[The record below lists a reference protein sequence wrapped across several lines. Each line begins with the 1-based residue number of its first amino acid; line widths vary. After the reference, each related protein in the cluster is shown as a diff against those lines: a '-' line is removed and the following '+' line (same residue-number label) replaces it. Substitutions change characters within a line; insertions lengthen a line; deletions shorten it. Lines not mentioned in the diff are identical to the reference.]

1 MLTKSQLV
9 KMLYRAFKG
18 EPKYIT
24 MRLDAAKNK
33 NLYWNHDDW
42 MYVKDLEVS
51 LKKLHRELSKKNI
64 DDLFDVENI
73 IFKDDF
79 TSPGF
84 CLDVC
89 IFELLASSKNA
100 LENIENPD

>member
-18 EPKYIT
+18 EPKYVI

-51 LKKLHRELSKKNI
+51 LKNYIENYQKNI
-64 DDLFDVENI
+64 DDLFDVENL

-79 TSPGF
+79 MLPDF
-84 CLDVC
+84 CLEEC
-89 IFELLASSKNA
+89 IFELLVSSNNA